1 MGNNCYIKFSFI
13 NGNIYQRIEKL
24 FNYIKAIKNEYIQ
37 IGNLDD
43 DIKLLEFFSE
53 EELNYFWWPTEQ
65 ENNEFWDTYE
75 KLPAKKKAE
84 HLNSVPW
91 DYATVFDEIG
101 QGEYEI
107 TNCRKINETTG
118 ILYFYPTAFP
128 YGGTKPLQEAIKAF
142 GAKIIDLD
150 G

>member
-24 FNYIKAIKNEYIQ
+24 FNYIKEIKNEYIQ

-91 DYATVFDEIG
+91 DYAPVFDELVRKY
-101 QGEYEI
+101 GEDFNWSFI
-107 TNCRKINETTG
+107 AFTNKNFIE
-118 ILYFYPTAFP
+118 
-128 YGGTKPLQEAIKAF
+128 EAK
-142 GAKIIDLD
+142 
-150 G
+150 